1 MNATALPTWDM
12 LAADAHARRL
22 ALFGHVRAWAAQR
35 HARRHGDATPG
46 RCLAALDALVRPM
59 RTRLVRHDP
68 NATRRDAAEAAADDL
83 WDAVCCSWAFVR
95 AVPVAD
101 GPPTEHVAAELA
113 AAGRWLA
120 VWPVHLAAHNRA
132 LAELFEVPAEVTT

>member
-1 MNATALPTWDM
+1 MTTATLPTWDM
-12 LAADAHARRL
+12 LTADGNARRL
-22 ALFGHVRAWAAQR
+22 ALFHHVRSWAAQR
-35 HARRHGDATPG
+35 HVRRHGDATPG
-46 RCLAALDALVRPM
+46 RCLAALDALVRPT
-59 RTRLVRHDP
+59 RTRLVSCDI
-68 NATRRDAAEAAADDL
+68 NATRRDVAEAAADDL

-101 GPPTEHVAAELA
+101 GPPTEHVVAELA

-132 LAELFEVPAEVTT
+132 VAELFNAAEVLA